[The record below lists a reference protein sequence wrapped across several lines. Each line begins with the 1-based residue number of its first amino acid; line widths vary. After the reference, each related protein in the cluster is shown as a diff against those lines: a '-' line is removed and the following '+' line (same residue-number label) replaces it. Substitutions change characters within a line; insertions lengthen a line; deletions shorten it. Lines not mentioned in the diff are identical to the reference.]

1 MNYLDEKLSALFD
14 GELDSNEIESVLEEL
29 HDNANLQNKIS
40 MYSLM
45 SQAFNDDSNISYI
58 PSSQQLIEA
67 KPLRRSY
74 RFWFA
79 NVTTAAASILL
90 TLFFM
95 NFDTLSRMSV
105 NEESSNQ
112 IASAVNSNEAKNIA
126 LRSEEYITD
135 HIMKVINEPSY
146 MRTDRKFDLRN
157 VGYQSNY
164 AQGYIYTKDKESFT
178 LRVEKS
184 NFGLTKIRYW
194 KHENKMIYLVPISD
208 GRLVTIY
215 GNLSLNSAVQ
225 IAKSI
230 K

>member
-1 MNYLDEKLSALFD
+1 MNSSLVSKHYFLWTKSHCPWCKKATELLCQKGLSHTTF
-14 GELDSNEIESVLEEL
+14 V
-29 HDNANLQNKIS
+29 
-40 MYSLM
+40 M
-45 SQAFNDDSNISYI
+45 DDY
-58 PSSQQLIEA
+58 PEQLIEA

-95 NFDTLSRMSV
+95 NFDALSRMSV

-164 AQGYIYTKDKESFT
+164 SQGYIYTKGKENFT

-194 KHENKMIYLVPISD
+194 KHENKMIYLVPMSD